1 MAVIASVCSRI
12 DSRSPHQGRPES
24 TKTSLQKRPRLAVTG
39 ISGTDRNKNTSAK
52 FRRNTRYGD
61 SHSIKSLRRGWAL
74 RWVVLLYVK
83 SPEPLS
89 INTRGKGGKN

>member
-1 MAVIASVCSRI
+1 MAIMASVCNKI

-24 TKTSLQKRPRLAVTG
+24 TKTSFQKRPRRAVIGTA
-39 ISGTDRNKNTSAK
+39 GTDRNKSASPR

-61 SHSIKSLRRGWAL
+61 SHSINSLRRGWAL